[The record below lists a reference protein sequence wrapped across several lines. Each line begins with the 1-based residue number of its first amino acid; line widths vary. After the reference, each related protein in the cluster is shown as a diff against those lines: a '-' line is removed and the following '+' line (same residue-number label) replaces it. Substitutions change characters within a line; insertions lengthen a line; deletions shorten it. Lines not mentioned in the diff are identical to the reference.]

1 LYGGCAG
8 PAFSRGTHG
17 MGAAETAIREA
28 RATFGKAAMVAR
40 KGEVVNP
47 SSQ

>member
-1 LYGGCAG
+1 
-8 PAFSRGTHG
+8 

-28 RATFGKAAMVAR
+28 RATFGKADLVAAIVAR